1 MDGATG
7 GQNPPQ
13 GRYCKPCGSTSH
25 WESQCYGICPH
36 CGKRGHRGDWCRNKD
51 QTPPTDPEQAKSAK
65 EEKKKKKRRN
75 KKKKAKKV
83 EVPEVGAQAQVSET
97 DSESE
102 SPTRADVEDPN
113 TARANRVFSANKA
126 VRTNFNL
133 ELSNMDPEIV
143 KEVLRAMR
151 ASKDSSPMTTTTMYR
166 DSRGKRGT
174 QVNTCW
180 DTGCTFP
187 IASLEVIN
195 QLKAK
200 VTPLTQDLTI
210 VEASGSTLSLMG
222 TASIFLESDVLGDGR
237 KEIEVAVIEG
247 VEGEKEV

>member
-1 MDGATG
+1 MEG
-7 GQNPPQ
+7 
-13 GRYCKPCGSTSH
+13 
-25 WESQCYGICPH
+25 
-36 CGKRGHRGDWCRNKD
+36 
-51 QTPPTDPEQAKSAK
+51 
-65 EEKKKKKRRN
+65 
-75 KKKKAKKV
+75 
-83 EVPEVGAQAQVSET
+83 PEVGAQTQVSET

-126 VRTNFNL
+126 VRTKFNL

-143 KEVLRAMR
+143 KEELRAMR

-210 VEASGSTLSLMG
+210 VEASGSTLSLLG
-222 TASIFLESDVLGDGR
+222 TATICLESDVLGDGR
-237 KEIEVAVIEG
+237 K
-247 VEGEKEV
+247 

>member
-1 MDGATG
+1 
-7 GQNPPQ
+7 
-13 GRYCKPCGSTSH
+13 
-25 WESQCYGICPH
+25 
-36 CGKRGHRGDWCRNKD
+36 
-51 QTPPTDPEQAKSAK
+51 
-65 EEKKKKKRRN
+65 
-75 KKKKAKKV
+75 
-83 EVPEVGAQAQVSET
+83 
-97 DSESE
+97 
-102 SPTRADVEDPN
+102 
-113 TARANRVFSANKA
+113 
-126 VRTNFNL
+126 
-133 ELSNMDPEIV
+133 
-143 KEVLRAMR
+143 MR
-151 ASKDSSPMTTTTMYR
+151 SSKDSSPMTTTAMYR

>member
-1 MDGATG
+1 MASSGCSLT
-7 GQNPPQ
+7 
-13 GRYCKPCGSTSH
+13 
-25 WESQCYGICPH
+25 
-36 CGKRGHRGDWCRNKD
+36 
-51 QTPPTDPEQAKSAK
+51 
-65 EEKKKKKRRN
+65 EKAR
-75 KKKKAKKV
+75 KV
-83 EVPEVGAQAQVSET
+83 EVPEVGAQAEVSESE
-97 DSESE
+97 SESE
-102 SPTRADVEDPN
+102 SPMRADVEDPN

-126 VRTNFNL
+126 VRSNFNL

-143 KEVLRAMR
+143 KEELRAMR

-166 DSRGKRGT
+166 DVRGKRGT

-210 VEASGSTLSLMG
+210 VEASGSTLSLLG
-222 TASIFLESDVLGDGR
+222 TTTIFLESDVLGDGR
-237 KEIEVAVIEG
+237 KQIEVAVIEG
-247 VEGEKEV
+247 VEGEKEVLVS